1 MARNKNFVIDD
12 SPELKRYVLL
22 VDEELLFVV
31 RQFLTL
37 KTLIQ
42 AFSLGSVRSF
52 LALIRVTKCIGQALS
67 VYGYPEENIHKI

>member
-1 MARNKNFVIDD
+1 MYLMVSLWQSYSMYKNFVIDD

-37 KTLIQ
+37 KTSIQ
-42 AFSLGSVRSF
+42 ASLWGVS
-52 LALIRVTKCIGQALS
+52 ALS
-67 VYGYPEENIHKI
+67 